1 MWEVPQ
7 EVWLT
12 SGFGEGST
20 RLNAFDKALFSAGV
34 ANLNLVKVTS
44 ILPARAKVVDLKLGG
59 QQVDI
64 PFGCLVPTVY
74 TSIASETP
82 GQRIACGLVIAVPE
96 DQDRNGVIFEVSL
109 LGDAQ
114 EAARILDGMAE
125 EACRLRGMDKF
136 KIMKTVTESIVGDRI
151 ACVVSAALMIPPSLQ
166 RKVNYAQSPGS
177 G

>member
-1 MWEVPQ
+1 MWEVPR

-12 SGFGEGST
+12 SGIGEGGT

-44 ILPARAKVVDLKLGG
+44 ILPAGAKVVDLKLAG

-74 TSIASETP
+74 TTIACDTP
-82 GQRIACGLVIAVPE
+82 GQRIACGLVLAVPE
-96 DQDRNGVIFEVSL
+96 DLERNGVIFEVSMV
-109 LGDAQ
+109 GDGQ
-114 EAARILDGMAE
+114 QVARILDGMVE
-125 EACRLRGMDKF
+125 EACRLRRMENYRVV
-136 KIMKTVTESIVGDRI
+136 KTITEYTIEHRI
-151 ACVVSAALMIPPSLQ
+151 ACVVSAALLIPPSLE
-166 RKVNYAQSPGS
+166 RKGNHAHSSGS